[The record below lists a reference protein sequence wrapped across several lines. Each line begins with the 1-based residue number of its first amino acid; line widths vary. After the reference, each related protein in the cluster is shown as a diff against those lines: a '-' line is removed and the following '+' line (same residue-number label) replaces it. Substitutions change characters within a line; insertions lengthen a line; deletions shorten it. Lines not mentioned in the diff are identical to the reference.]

1 MSFTFGAS
9 ADYSVAKSALNKYAA
24 ACQYTTPE
32 FTVMA
37 KLNEDIAK
45 PDGMIYTGSYYHKV
59 SSKMQCG
66 TEFSKASKKSD
77 VNIAF
82 GCQYKLDKDLTV
94 KGKVDSEGIL
104 SASYKHKIS
113 NISTLTLASQVDT
126 VNLAESSKHKFGLIL
141 NLTP

>member
-59 SSKMQCG
+59 SSKMQVCSRATAAQLSG
-66 TEFSKASKKSD
+66 WLVLHHTHATCVCRISAPRASLSC
-77 VNIAF
+77 AMEAA
-82 GCQYKLDKDLTV
+82 DL
-94 KGKVDSEGIL
+94 
-104 SASYKHKIS
+104 HR
-113 NISTLTLASQVDT
+113 
-126 VNLAESSKHKFGLIL
+126 SSVGDA
-141 NLTP
+141 

>member
-1 MSFTFGAS
+1 MAILAIVPVGHLACLEPCLRCSTCPLILACLVSAS
-9 ADYSVAKSALNKYAA
+9 SAL
-24 ACQYTTPE
+24 
-32 FTVMA
+32 
-37 KLNEDIAK
+37 
-45 PDGMIYTGSYYHKV
+45 
-59 SSKMQCG
+59 QCG